1 MTETTGT
8 PTNTGSQADAANSAQ
23 PEADSGGKK
32 PKRIFKWVLI
42 SLALIFLLL
51 VGGAGGAFYYAKD
64 QYERAGPAAQDLTVQ
79 FKRGTSLIGIARQ
92 LEKAGAITDARIFR
106 FAIQLQKGQGALKAG
121 EYNIPALTSMADIF
135 ALLKSGKSIL
145 HKVTIPEGITVQDAM
160 IIIQANAIL
169 TGENPATPAEG
180 SLLPETYL
188 FERGMT
194 RTGLVA
200 KMSSALTK
208 ELEKQ
213 WAVRAENLPLKTPQ
227 EALIL
232 ASIVEKETGLA
243 AERPQVASVF
253 INRLRRPMRL
263 QSDPTIIYGIT
274 LGKTTLGRGL
284 RRSEIDRKT
293 PYNTYQIDGLPPTP
307 IALVGPDAIKAVLNP
322 PTSKFYYFVAD
333 GTGGHV
339 FARSLREHEKNVR
352 NWRKIERQRK

>member
-1 MTETTGT
+1 MVK
-8 PTNTGSQADAANSAQ
+8 PAQ
-23 PEADSGGKK
+23 PEADSGAKK
-32 PKRIFKWVLI
+32 PKRVLKWVLI
-42 SLALIFLLL
+42 SLALVFLLVL
-51 VGGAGGAFYYAKD
+51 GGAGGAFYYAKN
-64 QYERAGPAAQDLTVQ
+64 QYERAGPTRQDLTVQ
-79 FKRGTSLIGIARQ
+79 FKRGASLIAIARK

-106 FAIQLQKGQGALKAG
+106 FAIQLQKGQGSLKAG
-121 EYNIPALTSMADIF
+121 EYRIPALASMVDIF

-145 HKVTIPEGITVQDAM
+145 HKVTIPEGITVQEAM
-160 IIIQANAIL
+160 AILQENVIL

-194 RTGLVA
+194 RTELVA
-200 KMSSALTK
+200 KMGKALTK
-208 ELEKQ
+208 ELDKQ
-213 WAVRAENLPLKTPQ
+213 WAVRAEKLPLKTPQ

-274 LGKTTLGRGL
+274 LGKKTLGRGL

-322 PTSKFYYFVAD
+322 PTTKFYYFVAD

-339 FARSLREHEKNVR
+339 FASSLREHKKNVR

>member
-1 MTETTGT
+1 LTETPDTT
-8 PTNTGSQADAANSAQ
+8 ENSGSQADAAKTAQ
-23 PEADSGGKK
+23 PEAVSSAKK
-32 PKRIFKWVLI
+32 PKRFLKW
-42 SLALIFLLL
+42 LL
-51 VGGAGGAFYYAKD
+51 VSFMLICVLGAGALGGTFYYAKD
-64 QYERAGPAAQDLTVQ
+64 QYERAGPASQDLTVQ
-79 FKRGTSLIGIARQ
+79 FKRGTSLIAIARK
-92 LEKAGAITDARIFR
+92 LENAGAITDARIFR
-106 FAIQLQKGQGALKAG
+106 FGIQLQKGQGALKAG
-121 EYNIPALTSMADIF
+121 EYNIPAAASMAEIF

-145 HKVTIPEGITVQDAM
+145 H
-160 IIIQANAIL
+160 IQANPIL
-169 TGENPATPAEG
+169 TGDLPAMPPEG

-194 RTGLVA
+194 RTELVTQ
-200 KMSSALTK
+200 MRTALTA
-208 ELEKQ
+208 ELDKQ
-213 WAVRAENLPLKTPQ
+213 WAARAENLPLNSPQ

-307 IALVGPDAIKAVLNP
+307 IALVGPDAIHAVLNP

-339 FARSLREHEKNVR
+339 FATSLREHEKNVR

>member
-1 MTETTGT
+1 MTETPDTT
-8 PTNTGSQADAANSAQ
+8 ENSGSQADAAKTAQ
-23 PEADSGGKK
+23 PEAVSSAKK
-32 PKRIFKWVLI
+32 PKRFLKW
-42 SLALIFLLL
+42 LL
-51 VGGAGGAFYYAKD
+51 VSFMLICVLGAGALGGAFYYAKD
-64 QYERAGPAAQDLTVQ
+64 QYERAGPASQDLTVQ
-79 FKRGTSLIGIARQ
+79 FKRGTSLIAIARK
-92 LEKAGAITDARIFR
+92 LENAGAITDARIFR
-106 FAIQLQKGQGALKAG
+106 FGVQLQKGQGALKAG
-121 EYNIPALTSMADIF
+121 EYNIPAAASMAEIF

-145 HKVTIPEGITVQDAM
+145 HKVTIPEGITVQEAM
-160 IIIQANAIL
+160 AVIQANPIL
-169 TGENPATPAEG
+169 TGDLPAMPPEG

-194 RTGLVA
+194 RAELVTQ
-200 KMSSALTK
+200 MRTALTA
-208 ELEKQ
+208 ELDKQ
-213 WAVRAENLPLKTPQ
+213 WAARAENLPLNSPQ

-307 IALVGPDAIKAVLNP
+307 IALVGPDAIHAVLNP

-339 FARSLREHEKNVR
+339 FATSLREHEKNVR